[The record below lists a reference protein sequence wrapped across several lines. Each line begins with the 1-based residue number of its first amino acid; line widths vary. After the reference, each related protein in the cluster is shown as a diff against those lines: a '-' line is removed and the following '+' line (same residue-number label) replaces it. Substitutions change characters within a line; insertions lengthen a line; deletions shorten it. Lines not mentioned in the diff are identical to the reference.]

1 VPRQATLQR
10 LPLLAS
16 VNDVVAEKRKA
27 PFGAWPSPL
36 SAETVAEGSVRLGG
50 LALDGE
56 DVYWTQSR
64 PAEQGRQALLR
75 KREAKDVEEVVRA
88 PFSVRTRVHEY
99 GGGAFAVDDGVVIF
113 TNDDDQRLYRIDTTQ
128 AAPWRAE
135 ALTPPQ
141 GIRYADLQIDRRLG
155 RVVCVAERGHEKGEP
170 ENFIASVS
178 LASGEVSVLARGA
191 DFYAFP
197 RLDAAGERL
206 AFLTWNHP
214 AMPWDACELHV
225 AEIGADG
232 SMAPAT
238 KVAGGED
245 ESIFQPAWS
254 PDGILHFTSDRSGY
268 SNLYRVNSDGK
279 VACLCA
285 MEAEFAT
292 PLWVFGLSTYAWL
305 DGHTLASVFQKSGFW
320 HLATLNSNSGRLD
333 AIDTELTELG
343 SVFAHDGR
351 ALFVGGSAA
360 QAPALYSLS
369 VRSREVNLFHRPSLD
384 LVDANTVAYPKAVS
398 FPTSGGA
405 TSHGLLYLPNSPDWE
420 ATGDE
425 CPPLLVIC
433 HGGPTGSTSTA
444 LSLNIQFWT
453 TRGFAVLDVN
463 YRGSTGY
470 GRTYRK
476 ALDGQWG
483 IADVDDCVAGAR
495 MLAAQGLVDGKRM
508 AIRGSSAGGFT
519 VLCALT
525 FHDVFAAGASYYGI
539 SDLEALAQDTHKFES
554 HYLESLVGPYPQ
566 RRDIYRARSP
576 IHSAERLSCPV
587 IFFQGM
593 EDRVVPP
600 AQAENMVAALRSRG
614 LVAPLV
620 TFPNEQHGFRRK
632 ETIVRALTA
641 ELAFY
646 REVFG
651 IDVNCRPA

>member
-1 VPRQATLQR
+1 
-10 LPLLAS
+10 
-16 VNDVVAEKRKA
+16 VAGKRKA

-36 SAETVAEGSVRLGG
+36 SAEAVAEGSVRLGG
-50 LALDGE
+50 LALDGH

-64 PAEQGRQALLR
+64 PAEQGRLALLR
-75 KREAKDVEEVVRA
+75 KREGGTVEEVVRA

-99 GGGAFAVDDGVVIF
+99 GGGAFAVAGGVVIF
-113 TNDDDQRLYRIDTTQ
+113 VNDSDQRLYRIDTTR
-128 AAPWRAE
+128 AAPRQAE
-135 ALTPPQ
+135 ALTPAQ
-141 GIRYADLQIDRRLG
+141 GIRYADLQIDRRLN
-155 RVVCVAERGHEKGEP
+155 RVVCVAEREREEGEP

-178 LASGEVSVLARGA
+178 LASGLVSVLVRGA

-225 AEIGADG
+225 ADIAADG
-232 SMAPAT
+232 SLAPAT
-238 KVAGGED
+238 KVAGGAD

-254 PDGILHFTSDRSGY
+254 PDGILHFASDRSGF

-279 VACLCA
+279 VTCLCA
-285 MEAEFAT
+285 AEAEFAT

-305 DGHTLASVFQKSGFW
+305 DGNTVVCVFQKSGFW
-320 HLATLNSNSGRLD
+320 HLGTLTGDTGRLD
-333 AIDTELTELG
+333 TIATDLTELG
-343 SVFAHDGR
+343 SVFAQGGR

-360 QAPALYSLS
+360 CGPALYSLS
-369 VRSREVNLFHRPSLD
+369 GHSREVRLFHRPTPD
-384 LVDANTVAYPKAVS
+384 LVAANAVAHPKTVS
-398 FPTSGGA
+398 FPTAGGA
-405 TSHGLLYLPNSPDWE
+405 TAHGLLYLPQNPDCE
-420 ATGDE
+420 ASGE
-425 CPPLLVIC
+425 ERPPLLVIC

-453 TRGFAVLDVN
+453 SRGFAVLDVN

-470 GRTYRK
+470 GRAYRK

-483 IADVDDCVAGAR
+483 IADVDDCVAGAQT
-495 MLAAQGLVDGKRM
+495 LAAQNLVDGKRM

-566 RRDIYRARSP
+566 HRDIYRARSP
-576 IHSAERLSCPV
+576 IHSAEQLSCPV
-587 IFFQGM
+587 IFFQGL

-600 AQAENMVAALRSRG
+600 AQAENMVQALRRRG
-614 LVAPLV
+614 LTAPLV
-620 TFPNEQHGFRRK
+620 TFPDEQHGFRRK
-632 ETIVRALTA
+632 ETIVRALSA

-646 REVFG
+646 REVFA
-651 IDVNCRPA
+651 IDVDRQPA